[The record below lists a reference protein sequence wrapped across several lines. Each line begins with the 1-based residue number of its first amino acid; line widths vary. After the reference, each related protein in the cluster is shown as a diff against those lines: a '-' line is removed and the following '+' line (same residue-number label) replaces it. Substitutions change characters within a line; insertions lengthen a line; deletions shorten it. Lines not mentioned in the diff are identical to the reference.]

1 MRRSGRNAVSLRKD
15 KNRPAELSYRLYQ
28 TLERTMLPPVRTSSF
43 VDYQTP
49 SQQPMLRQR
58 IDVAN
63 TVASSGLI
71 GSLPISAERLDV
83 LSLSAQLQLAQ
94 GFSIFAETIGRLIKV
109 PRREGETLADYAQRL
124 SEAVKAMNPAEKAAL
139 ERTLNQLVKGIS
151 IRLLTEIL
159 NNPAGPEAARVAIQL
174 ETAQLLDRDLAAK
187 AVVSSYRQNAGAEQ
201 VPGPLPQP
209 ANVASAGQASAT
221 VSEPATE
228 AEPHAAQP
236 GGEAVIDEA
245 AQQEIAAGATT
256 QDAEIPPAAATIS
269 SSIAQDPVMPS
280 AEVEI
285 ASPAI
290 AEGNELQ
297 AQTSAEADLD
307 TAPSPVSVQEAV
319 ELAESETPEF
329 AATRIEEAPESPSPA
344 RPDDG
349 RQTASAVSG
358 DRRMSQP
365 VFYDGPALAR
375 LSQRGLEQRG
385 DAHAR
390 NAEKMPTGA
399 TTVWLAEVLAE
410 ATGELLDGLPVAA
423 KQLPEQQAL
432 QQLTD
437 RELIGKSATQ
447 ASEAASAAMA
457 KPAQPATDE
466 PASTAS
472 TGRTAG
478 AAPNANSQD
487 AGTTELAEQLAL
499 PIALP
504 PMFREGVALP
514 YVAYPPEERERD
526 PEERK
531 TKAISETDEDG
542 EQQHSAGE
550 QAFGEERQ
558 DDDQDQDDGDDAS
571 KEAAKDADR
580 ANDLYWRMADWT

>member
-15 KNRPAELSYRLYQ
+15 KNPSAELSYRLYQ

-63 TVASSGLI
+63 AAANSGLI
-71 GSLPISAERLDV
+71 GSSPMSAGRLDI

-109 PRREGETLADYAQRL
+109 PRREGEALADYAQRL
-124 SEAVKAMNPAEKAAL
+124 SDAVKAMNPAEKAAL

-151 IRLLTEIL
+151 LRLLVEIL
-159 NNPAGPEAARVAIQL
+159 NNPASPEAARIAIQL

-201 VPGPLPQP
+201 APSPLPQT
-209 ANVASAGQASAT
+209 ANAAPSASGQTSVLVHT
-221 VSEPATE
+221 
-228 AEPHAAQP
+228 AEVGPPGAQP
-236 GGEAVIDEA
+236 GEDTAIDGA
-245 AQQEIAAGATT
+245 LPGEIAAEAAT
-256 QDAEIPPAAATIS
+256 QDAEAAPVAATIS
-269 SSIAQDPVMPS
+269 SAAQNPAMLS
-280 AEVEI
+280 AEIDALPGPIDEN
-285 ASPAI
+285 A
-290 AEGNELQ
+290 
-297 AQTSAEADLD
+297 
-307 TAPSPVSVQEAV
+307 SPVSAETDPDAAPVSASAQEAAEV
-319 ELAESETPEF
+319 AESETPEL
-329 AATRIEEAPESPSPA
+329 AAVRAEDAPESTSAA
-344 RPDDG
+344 RANEG
-349 RQTASAVSG
+349 RQIASAVPG
-358 DRRMSQP
+358 DRRGSQP

-375 LSQRGLEQRG
+375 LSQRGLEQQG
-385 DAHAR
+385 GAR
-390 NAEKMPTGA
+390 ALNTEKMANGA
-399 TTVWLAEVLAE
+399 TTIWLADVLAD
-410 ATGELLDGLPVAA
+410 ATSDLLDSLPVAA

-437 RELIGKSATQ
+437 RELIGKSALQ
-447 ASEAASAAMA
+447 AGEAAGAAMA

-466 PASTAS
+466 PSSTGS
-472 TGRTAG
+472 TGRTGGTSANAAG
-478 AAPNANSQD
+478 PSTGA
-487 AGTTELAEQLAL
+487 TEVAEQLAL

-531 TKAISETDEDG
+531 TKAISKTDEDG

-550 QAFGEERQ
+550 QAFSEERP
-558 DDDQDQDDGDDAS
+558 DDGDGQEDHGDDAS
-571 KEAAKDADR
+571 KEATEDADR
-580 ANDLYWRMADWT
+580 ANDLYWRMAGWT

>member
-15 KNRPAELSYRLYQ
+15 KNRSAELSYRLYQ

-63 TVASSGLI
+63 AAANSGLI
-71 GSLPISAERLDV
+71 GSSPMSAGRLDI

-109 PRREGETLADYAQRL
+109 PRREGEALADYAQRL
-124 SEAVKAMNPAEKAAL
+124 SDAVKAMNPAEKAAL

-151 IRLLTEIL
+151 LRLLVEIL
-159 NNPAGPEAARVAIQL
+159 NNPASPEAARIAIQL

-201 VPGPLPQP
+201 ALSPLPQP
-209 ANVASAGQASAT
+209 ANAAPSGAPSET
-221 VSEPATE
+221 VPAAE
-228 AEPHAAQP
+228 AEA
-236 GGEAVIDEA
+236 EAVLTGDEA
-245 AQQEIAAGATT
+245 ALGGASPETIAAGVATQDPEAAPVATT
-256 QDAEIPPAAATIS
+256 ISGTAQNPAMLSTEIEALPGPIDENAS
-269 SSIAQDPVMPS
+269 QS
-280 AEVEI
+280 AETDPDAAPAL
-285 ASPAI
+285 ASA
-290 AEGNELQ
+290 
-297 AQTSAEADLD
+297 
-307 TAPSPVSVQEAV
+307 QEAAEV
-319 ELAESETPEF
+319 AESETPEL
-329 AATRIEEAPESPSPA
+329 AAVRTEDAPESTPA
-344 RPDDG
+344 ARANEG
-349 RQTASAVSG
+349 RQIAIAVPG
-358 DRRMSQP
+358 DRRGSQP

-375 LSQRGLEQRG
+375 LSQRGLEQQG
-385 DAHAR
+385 GAR
-390 NAEKMPTGA
+390 AFNTEKMANGA
-399 TTVWLAEVLAE
+399 TTIWLADVLAD
-410 ATGELLDGLPVAA
+410 ATSDLLDGLPVAA

-437 RELIGKSATQ
+437 KELVGKSALQ
-447 ASEAASAAMA
+447 ASEAAGAAMA
-457 KPAQPATDE
+457 KPTQPAIDE
-466 PASTAS
+466 PSSTGS
-472 TGRTAG
+472 TGRAG
-478 AAPNANSQD
+478 GTSANANGPSTG
-487 AGTTELAEQLAL
+487 ATEVAEQLAL

-531 TKAISETDEDG
+531 TKAISKTDEDG

-550 QAFGEERQ
+550 QAFSEERP
-558 DDDQDQDDGDDAS
+558 DDDHAQEHPGDDAS
-571 KEAAKDADR
+571 KEATEDADR
-580 ANDLYWRMADWT
+580 ANDLYWRMAGWT